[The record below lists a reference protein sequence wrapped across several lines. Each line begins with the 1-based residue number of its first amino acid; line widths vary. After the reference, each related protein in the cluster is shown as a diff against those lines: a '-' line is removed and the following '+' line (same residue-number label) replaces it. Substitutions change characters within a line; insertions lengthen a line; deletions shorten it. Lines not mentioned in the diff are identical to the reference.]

1 MLCKPIP
8 MRVSGHVNLA
18 SLVNL
23 SSKNDLAL
31 RATIS
36 LLE

>member
-1 MLCKPIP
+1 
-8 MRVSGHVNLA
+8 MRVAGCVNLA

-31 RATIS
+31 AYYNKLTWITV
-36 LLE
+36 